1 MLDLSEFPSLGG
13 MRTGSSGTS
22 AGGGMHGVA
31 GGSAADM
38 IGQDPYGAAAMQKV
52 QAHSEFSIQ
61 NEDFPALPGAMKGTS
76 RR

>member
-1 MLDLSEFPSLGG
+1 
-13 MRTGSSGTS
+13 
-22 AGGGMHGVA
+22 
-31 GGSAADM
+31 M

-61 NEDFPALPGAMKGTS
+61 NEDFPALPGVMKGTS